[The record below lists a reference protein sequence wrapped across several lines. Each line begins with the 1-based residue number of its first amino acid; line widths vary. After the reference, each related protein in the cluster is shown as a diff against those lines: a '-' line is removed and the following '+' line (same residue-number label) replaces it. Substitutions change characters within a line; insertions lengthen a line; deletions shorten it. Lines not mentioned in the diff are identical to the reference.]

1 MSRGLDVF
9 RWIGPSPNLP
19 DLTVSPTG
27 ISFSPKKPKS
37 GQVVTISA
45 RVRNAG
51 GAAAGPVVV
60 RFADNGT
67 VIGEQVIS
75 SIAAGGTATTSVTWN
90 TAGISGQREIVVTVD
105 PNDVIDEQVEANN
118 AAARRVDVK

>member
-9 RWIGPSPNLP
+9 RYLGPSPSLP
-19 DLTVSPTG
+19 DLTVSSTG

-37 GQVVTISA
+37 GQSVTISA

-60 RFADNGT
+60 RFADNGS

-75 SIAAGGTATTSVTWN
+75 SIAAGGTATASVTWN
-90 TAGISGQREIVVTVD
+90 TGGSKGVREIVVTVD

-118 AAARRVDVK
+118 RASRTLEVK